1 MDASPATSPSHP
13 SHWLR
18 LSLEPGVG
26 PVTALGLLRA
36 FGSPGAIHD
45 APYAALARMSSPA
58 LAEQLKAPPSG
69 PVRDGIAQGL
79 AWQAA
84 HPTHHLLTLDD
95 AAYPAMLR
103 TLPDPPLVLYAR
115 GQVARLQEDGL
126 AIVGAR
132 NATPAGLANA
142 QAFARHL
149 AGAGWCI
156 VSGLARGIDAAAH
169 AGALEAGASGG
180 GTVAL
185 LGTGI
190 DQCYPRAHR
199 KLAEAIAAQGVLLS
213 ELPVGTDALPHHF
226 PRRNRLVAG
235 LARGVLVVEAARQS
249 GSLGTARLA
258 AEGGREVFAV
268 PGSIHSPL
276 SRGCHAL
283 IRQGAKL
290 VELAQDIT
298 EELGPPKGGRGRLA
312 GHANENRPPG
322 QAPSSGPVHPLLTAM
337 GHDPVHPD
345 TLALR
350 TGRSAAS
357 LHADLLAL
365 ELEGAV
371 LRLPGGR
378 FQRC

>member
-1 MDASPATSPSHP
+1 MDASPATAPSDP

-36 FGSPGAIHD
+36 FGSPGAIQEATH
-45 APYAALARMSSPA
+45 AALAHLTSPA
-58 LAEQLKAPPSG
+58 LADQLKADPPA
-69 PVRDGIAQGL
+69 PMRDDIERGL

-84 HPTHHLLTLDD
+84 SASHHLLTLDD

-115 GQVARLQEDGL
+115 GELARLQSDGM

-142 QAFARHL
+142 QVFARHL

-169 AGALEAGASGG
+169 TGALEAGADGG
-180 GTVAL
+180 STVAV

-190 DQCYPRAHR
+190 DLCYPAAHR
-199 KLAEAIAAQGVLLS
+199 KLANAIAAQGVLLT
-213 ELPVGTDALPHHF
+213 ELPLGTEPLPHHF

-258 AEGGREVFAV
+258 AEGGREVFAL

-290 VELAQDIT
+290 VEVAQDIA
-298 EELGPPKGGRGRLA
+298 EELGPPKGGRTRWA
-312 GHANENRPPG
+312 AHAPDGTPEP
-322 QAPSSGPVHPLLTAM
+322 APLSAAVHPLLTAM
-337 GHDPVHPD
+337 GYEPVHPD

-350 TGRSAAS
+350 TSRSAAS

>member
-1 MDASPATSPSHP
+1 MDASPATSPSDP
-13 SHWLR
+13 SPWLR

-45 APYAALARMSSPA
+45 APHAALARLTSPA
-58 LAEQLKAPPSG
+58 LAGQLKAPPSG

-84 HPTHHLLTLDD
+84 HATHHLLTLDD

-115 GQVARLQEDGL
+115 GQVARLQADGL

-142 QAFARHL
+142 QAFARYL
-149 AGAGWCI
+149 AGEGWCI

-213 ELPVGTDALPHHF
+213 ELPVGTEALPHHF

-298 EELGPPKGGRGRLA
+298 EELGVPKGGRDRLA
-312 GHANENRPPG
+312 GYASECAPAG
-322 QAPSSGPVHPLLTAM
+322 QAPSPGPVHPLLTAM
-337 GHDPVHPD
+337 GYDPVHPD
-345 TLALR
+345 TLTLR

>member
-1 MDASPATSPSHP
+1 MDASPATAPSDP

-36 FGSPGAIHD
+36 FGSPGAIHE
-45 APYAALARMSSPA
+45 ATHAALARLTSPA
-58 LAEQLKAPPSG
+58 LADQLKADPPA
-69 PVRDGIAQGL
+69 PMRDDIERGL

-84 HPTHHLLTLDD
+84 SASHHLLTLDD
-95 AAYPAMLR
+95 VAYPAMLR

-115 GQVARLQEDGL
+115 GELARLQSDGM

-169 AGALEAGASGG
+169 TGALEAGADGG
-180 GTVAL
+180 STVAV

-190 DQCYPRAHR
+190 DLCYPAAHR
-199 KLAEAIAAQGVLLS
+199 KLANAIAAQGVLLT
-213 ELPVGTDALPHHF
+213 ELPLGTEPLPHHF

-258 AEGGREVFAV
+258 AEGGREVFAL

-290 VELAQDIT
+290 VEVAQDIT
-298 EELGPPKGGRGRLA
+298 EELGPPKGGRTRWAAHGPD
-312 GHANENRPPG
+312 GTPEP
-322 QAPSSGPVHPLLTAM
+322 APLSAAVHPLLTAM
-337 GHDPVHPD
+337 GYEPVHPD

-350 TGRSAAS
+350 TSRSAAS